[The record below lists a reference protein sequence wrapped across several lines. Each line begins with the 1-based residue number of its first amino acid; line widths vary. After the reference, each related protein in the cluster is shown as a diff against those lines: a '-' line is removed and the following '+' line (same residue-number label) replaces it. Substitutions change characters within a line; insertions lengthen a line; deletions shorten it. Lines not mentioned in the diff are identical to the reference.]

1 MDYKE
6 KVRQANIQSD
16 NIEMEKLSLQESK
29 RQTKERREDGLNM
42 IRPFTFDEKKMLWD
56 GLREKEQ
63 TLHEMAMEGFKEE
76 QILRRLE
83 EDEEDEVMTPEEE
96 DMNAGVVRDNNGNV
110 ISEKTND

>member
-63 TLHEMAMEGFKEE
+63 TLHEMAMEGYKEE
-76 QILRRLE
+76 QILRKLE
-83 EDEEDEVMTPEEE
+83 EEE
-96 DMNAGVVRDNNGNV
+96 DD
-110 ISEKTND
+110 

>member
-56 GLREKEQ
+56 GLREKDQ
-63 TLHEMAMEGFKEE
+63 TVHELLMEGYREE
-76 QILRRLE
+76 QILRKLE
-83 EDEEDEVMTPEEE
+83 EEE
-96 DMNAGVVRDNNGNV
+96 DD
-110 ISEKTND
+110 

>member
-1 MDYKE
+1 MNYNE

-29 RQTKERREDGLNM
+29 RQTKDRRNEGLNM

-56 GLREKEQ
+56 GLYEREKTTSE
-63 TLHEMAMEGFKEE
+63 LLMEGFKEE

-83 EDEEDEVMTPEEE
+83 EDEVMTPEEE
-96 DMNAGVVRDNNGNV
+96 DRNAGVVRDKNGNV